1 MHAMVAV
8 MLSVPALSSIMLRSM
23 LMLLMA
29 GMVVVHIVFGMVV
42 VHIVFGMRLHRRGC
56 GALLEFLV
64 LPEDRLMAQGRTKLS
79 FSLCR
84 HHGQDKAQAA

>member
-29 GMVVVHIVFGMVV
+29 GMVV